1 MTQLTRFIGLFA
13 VLVLSVGSIGASE
26 ANEDVGSAKD
36 ALSAAQNRYYEELR
50 ASGKKGNPAALK
62 ERIIAPAAQNLGRA
76 VQKKHDDVVKR
87 NMKIDRNSMLP
98 EMPDASADASED
110 DADDAAPPSGPE
122 ESYSASDQKVIETIL
137 NDDESSTNDGA
148 STRASVAPSKGLKK
162 EPESSG
168 VRAVPA
174 GRVSRPA
181 PQKTAES
188 EEDNSLSAP
197 PKEGE
202 GVKVMEF

>member
-1 MTQLTRFIGLFA
+1 MTQLARFIGVFA
-13 VLVLSVGSIGASE
+13 VLVLYVGASD

-50 ASGKKGNPAALK
+50 ASGKKANPAALK
-62 ERIIAPAAQNLGRA
+62 ERIIAPAAEDLGRV

-87 NMKIDRNSMLP
+87 SMKIDRNSILP
-98 EMPDASADASED
+98 EMPQADSEDSEGDNDDAS
-110 DADDAAPPSGPE
+110 PPSGPE

-137 NDDESSTNDGA
+137 NEDESLTNDGS
-148 STRASVAPSKGLKK
+148 STRASAAPSKGSRK

-168 VRAVPA
+168 VRAVSA
-174 GRVSRPA
+174 GRLSRPV
-181 PQKTAES
+181 PQKTPDS
-188 EEDNSLSAP
+188 DEDNSLSAP